1 MKNLEIER
9 KFLIKMPDIKMLEVL
24 PDIGIADITQT
35 YTTVGVRLR
44 KWTEQGR
51 TTYIKTVKKHLSDL
65 TRIEEESEISAE
77 EYNSL
82 MLLADPERN
91 SLTKTRYRYPFKG
104 KLIEIDVFPFWER
117 QAFCEIELKG
127 EDEEFSLPDFIEVIK
142 EVSADKAYRN
152 YALTKNIPKE
162 ENF

>member
-24 PDIGIADITQT
+24 PDIGRADITQT

-127 EDEEFSLPDFIEVIK
+127 EDEEFSLPDFIEIIK

>member
-24 PDIGIADITQT
+24 PDIGIADIIQT